1 MSTEARGQSPAG
13 LADSLVNTVTAP
25 PAPPA
30 FEARA
35 ISKSFPG
42 VRANDEVD
50 FELRPGEVHALL
62 GENGAGKS
70 TLMNVIAGL
79 YRPDTGELLVGGAPV
94 VFSSPRDA
102 IAAGIGMVHQH
113 FTLVPSQTVTENVLL
128 GLDRPRFLLHERRS
142 ESEVA
147 ALAARFGLR
156 VDPRAKIWQLS
167 VGEQQRVEILKLL
180 YRGAR
185 ILIMDEPT
193 AVLAPQEA
201 DELFATLRSMTAE
214 GRSVVFIS
222 HKLGEVLSIAD
233 RVTVMRRGRVTAA
246 GLPTAGATKA
256 DLARLMVGRSVL
268 EVQPRE
274 TYAPGEIVLAVDRVS
289 ALNDRGLAAL
299 REVSLDVRA
308 GEIVGIAAV
317 AGNGQSELAEVVTGL
332 RPCVGRIAVRGQDV
346 ANRPASDILG
356 RGVAH
361 VPEDRTT
368 VGSAPNLSLTD
379 NLIMKR
385 YRDAPVANGL
395 FVDDDAA
402 RTFAGTLRD
411 TYRIAAPTVDTEVR
425 LLSGGNLQR
434 AILAR
439 EMETEPGL
447 LIAVQ
452 PTRGL
457 DVGAI
462 ESVHRLLLDLR
473 ARGGAILL
481 ISEELDEILGL
492 SDRVDVMYEGRVVAT
507 MPVGE
512 AEIGRIGLL
521 MTGGHETDR
530 ETGESVDADAD
541 ADEPGAPRP
550 PAAAG
555 SDGR

>member
-1 MSTEARGQSPAG
+1 MTEPTAAPIPLALEARGIAK
-13 LADSLVNTVTAP
+13 A
-25 PAPPA
+25 
-30 FEARA
+30 
-35 ISKSFPG
+35 FPG
-42 VRANDEVD
+42 VRANDDVD
-50 FELRPGEVHALL
+50 FELRRGEVHALL

-79 YRPDTGELLVGGAPV
+79 YRPDAGEILVDGAPV
-94 VFSSPRDA
+94 AFSSPRDA

-128 GLDRPRFLLHERRS
+128 GLDQPRFLLRERRS
-142 ESEVA
+142 EAEVA

-167 VGEQQRVEILKLL
+167 VGEQQRVEILKML

-201 DELFATLRSMTAE
+201 DELFGTLRSMTAA

-222 HKLGEVLSIAD
+222 HKLGEVLAIAD
-233 RVTVMRRGRVTAA
+233 RVTVMRRGKVTAS

-256 DLARLMVGRSVL
+256 DLARLMVGRTVID
-268 EVQPRE
+268 VYPRE
-274 TYAPGEIVLAVDRVS
+274 PFTPGPVVLSLEGVS
-289 ALNDRGLAAL
+289 AVNDRGLAAL
-299 REVSLDVRA
+299 RNVSLDVRA

-317 AGNGQSELAEVVTGL
+317 AGNGQSELAEVITGL
-332 RPCVGRIAVRGQDV
+332 RPCDGRISVGGHPV

-395 FVDDDAA
+395 FVDDEAA
-402 RTFAGTLRD
+402 RSFAGTLRE
-411 TYRIAAPTVDTEVR
+411 TYRIASPTVDTQAR

-447 LIAVQ
+447 LVAVQ

-492 SDRVDVMYEGRVVAT
+492 SDRVDVIYEGRVVAT
-507 MPVGE
+507 MPVEE

-521 MTGGHETDR
+521 MTGGDEADR
-530 ETGESVDADAD
+530 DDRAVASAGSAAD
-541 ADEPGAPRP
+541 PGA
-550 PAAAG
+550 AG
-555 SDGR
+555 R

>member
-1 MSTEARGQSPAG
+1 MTGPSAPPDPAAKPATVAAASAAIPLALEARGIAK
-13 LADSLVNTVTAP
+13 A
-25 PAPPA
+25 
-30 FEARA
+30 
-35 ISKSFPG
+35 FPG
-42 VRANDEVD
+42 VRANDDVD
-50 FELRPGEVHALL
+50 FELRRGEVHALL

-79 YRPDTGELLVGGAPV
+79 YRPDAGEILVDGAAV
-94 VFSSPRDA
+94 SFSSPRDA

-113 FTLVPSQTVTENVLL
+113 FTLVPSQTVTENILL
-128 GLDRPRFLLHERRS
+128 GLDHPRFLLHERRS
-142 ESEVA
+142 EAEVA
-147 ALAARFGLR
+147 ALATRFGLR

-201 DELFATLRSMTAE
+201 DDLFTTLRSMTAE
-214 GRSVVFIS
+214 GRSIVFIS
-222 HKLGEVLSIAD
+222 HKLGEVLAIAD

-256 DLARLMVGRSVL
+256 DLARLMVGRSVID
-268 EVQPRE
+268 VYPR
-274 TYAPGEIVLAVDRVS
+274 TPFVPGPPVLSLSGVS
-289 ALNDRGLAAL
+289 ALNDRGLPAI
-299 REVSLDVRA
+299 RDVSLEVRS

-317 AGNGQSELAEVVTGL
+317 AGNGQSELAEVITGL
-332 RPCVGRIAVRGQDV
+332 RPCQGEIRVSGHPV
-346 ANRPASDILG
+346 ANRPASVGLG
-356 RGVAH
+356 HGVAH

-385 YRDAPVANGL
+385 YREAPVARGL
-395 FVDDDAA
+395 FVDDAAA
-402 RTFAGTLRD
+402 RSFAGALRE
-411 TYRIAAPTVDTEVR
+411 TYRIAAPTVDTQAR

-447 LIAVQ
+447 LVAVQ

-462 ESVHRLLLDLR
+462 ESVHRLLLELR

-492 SDRVDVMYEGRVVAT
+492 SDRVDVMYEGRVVAS
-507 MPVGE
+507 MPVAD
-512 AEIGRIGLL
+512 AELGRIGLL
-521 MTGGHETDR
+521 MTGGDEADR
-530 ETGESVDADAD
+530 DDGGTPTAATG
-541 ADEPGAPRP
+541 
-550 PAAAG
+550 
-555 SDGR
+555 